1 MFLFYT
7 NPILIAAAVLPAIF
21 LLVHV
26 YRADKLEKEPAP
38 LLISLV
44 LYGIA
49 ATFIALVLERAGSFL
64 LGLWFEEGSVAYNAI
79 MYFGIVAF
87 SEEGAKYFLLRRRT
101 WHSAAFNCQFDGV
114 VYAVFVALGFALWEN
129 ISYVL
134 MYGLSTALVRAVT
147 AVPGHACFGV
157 FMGVWYGLAKRL
169 HGQGRDSASKLCR
182 VLALLLP
189 ALLHGRR
196 VMQLDDI
203 FHFGYL
209 VCAVENEGHV
219 VIPDGSTMLH
229 EGNDITILAS
239 SREAHHIFESIGM
252 YQNSVKSCM
261 IIGGGKSSYYLAK
274 QLIEQKMEVKIIES
288 NKERCDVLSTLLPE
302 ALVICG
308 DGGDEELL
316 KEEGIDSAEAF
327 VPLTGLDEENILLT
341 LFAKRVPGLKTITK
355 INRITFNDVIDG
367 LELGSVIYPK
377 YITSEAIIAYVRAR
391 QNSIGSNVET
401 LYHIFD
407 NRVEAIEFR
416 IGADAPVIGVPIMN
430 LKLKDSLLIACINR
444 GGKIIFPRGQDTIEP
459 DDTVIIVTTHS
470 GFGDISDILR

>member
-157 FMGVWYGLAKRL
+157 FMGAFYGMAKRYSNYGCEAQSKRCRHLAVLLPTVL
-169 HGQGRDSASKLCR
+169 HGFYDFIATSESRFSEWVFLLFVI
-182 VLALLLP
+182 VLFL
-189 ALLHGRR
+189 
-196 VMQLDDI
+196 
-203 FHFGYL
+203 
-209 VCAVENEGHV
+209 
-219 VIPDGSTMLH
+219 
-229 EGNDITILAS
+229 ITSRMVKNL
-239 SREAHHIFESIGM
+239 SRED
-252 YQNSVKSCM
+252 
-261 IIGGGKSSYYLAK
+261 
-274 QLIEQKMEVKIIES
+274 
-288 NKERCDVLSTLLPE
+288 R
-302 ALVICG
+302 
-308 DGGDEELL
+308 
-316 KEEGIDSAEAF
+316 
-327 VPLTGLDEENILLT
+327 
-341 LFAKRVPGLKTITK
+341 
-355 INRITFNDVIDG
+355 
-367 LELGSVIYPK
+367 
-377 YITSEAIIAYVRAR
+377 YIR
-391 QNSIGSNVET
+391 
-401 LYHIFD
+401 
-407 NRVEAIEFR
+407 
-416 IGADAPVIGVPIMN
+416 
-430 LKLKDSLLIACINR
+430 
-444 GGKIIFPRGQDTIEP
+444 
-459 DDTVIIVTTHS
+459 
-470 GFGDISDILR
+470 

>member
-49 ATFIALVLERAGSFL
+49 ATFIALVLARAGSFL

-157 FMGVWYGLAKRL
+157 FMGVYYGRAKRYDND
-169 HGQGRDSASKLCR
+169 GDFVKAKRCR
-182 VLALLLP
+182 TMAVLMP
-189 ALLHGRR
+189 ALLHGAYDFIATMEDPSCEWVFLVFVLALFAVSMKLVR
-196 VMQLDDI
+196 V
-203 FHFGYL
+203 
-209 VCAVENEGHV
+209 
-219 VIPDGSTMLH
+219 GSH
-229 EGNDITILAS
+229 SDRYI
-239 SREAHHIFESIGM
+239 
-252 YQNSVKSCM
+252 
-261 IIGGGKSSYYLAK
+261 
-274 QLIEQKMEVKIIES
+274 
-288 NKERCDVLSTLLPE
+288 
-302 ALVICG
+302 
-308 DGGDEELL
+308 DGG
-316 KEEGIDSAEAF
+316 EG
-327 VPLTGLDEENILLT
+327 PL
-341 LFAKRVPGLKTITK
+341 F
-355 INRITFNDVIDG
+355 
-367 LELGSVIYPK
+367 
-377 YITSEAIIAYVRAR
+377 
-391 QNSIGSNVET
+391 
-401 LYHIFD
+401 
-407 NRVEAIEFR
+407 
-416 IGADAPVIGVPIMN
+416 
-430 LKLKDSLLIACINR
+430 
-444 GGKIIFPRGQDTIEP
+444 
-459 DDTVIIVTTHS
+459 
-470 GFGDISDILR
+470 FG

>member
-157 FMGVWYGLAKRL
+157 FMGVYYGRAKRYDND
-169 HGQGRDSASKLCR
+169 GDFVKAKRCR
-182 VLALLLP
+182 TMAVLMP
-189 ALLHGRR
+189 ALLHGAYDFIATMEDPNCEWVFLVFVLALFAVSLKLVR
-196 VMQLDDI
+196 V
-203 FHFGYL
+203 
-209 VCAVENEGHV
+209 
-219 VIPDGSTMLH
+219 GSRS
-229 EGNDITILAS
+229 DRYI
-239 SREAHHIFESIGM
+239 
-252 YQNSVKSCM
+252 
-261 IIGGGKSSYYLAK
+261 
-274 QLIEQKMEVKIIES
+274 
-288 NKERCDVLSTLLPE
+288 
-302 ALVICG
+302 
-308 DGGDEELL
+308 DGG
-316 KEEGIDSAEAF
+316 EG
-327 VPLTGLDEENILLT
+327 PL
-341 LFAKRVPGLKTITK
+341 F
-355 INRITFNDVIDG
+355 
-367 LELGSVIYPK
+367 
-377 YITSEAIIAYVRAR
+377 
-391 QNSIGSNVET
+391 
-401 LYHIFD
+401 
-407 NRVEAIEFR
+407 
-416 IGADAPVIGVPIMN
+416 
-430 LKLKDSLLIACINR
+430 
-444 GGKIIFPRGQDTIEP
+444 
-459 DDTVIIVTTHS
+459 
-470 GFGDISDILR
+470 FG